1 MYTLDRFARNR
12 YDSAIYKAK
21 LKKNGVRIYYAK
33 QPMPDTPEGIILE
46 SVLEGYAEYYSENLA
61 RNIKRGIR
69 ENALQGLATGGA
81 NLLLG
86 YTVGEDRKYAID
98 PTGAKIVQE
107 IFQLYADGMSAT
119 QIIAYCNERGYK
131 TARGNAFNKNSLRT
145 ILRNEK
151 YIGTYKLMDI
161 VIPDGMPSIIDKV
174 LFEKVQAML
183 KHNGKARAKAKA
195 HENYLLTTKLFCGH
209 CGSPMVGESGTSKT
223 GQVHYY
229 YKCTKAKREHACKKK
244 SERKDW
250 IEKLVV
256 RYTVQNVLTDENIAL
271 IAKRAMEIIEKESAD
286 TTYLD
291 GLNAEL
297 KDVQKKI
304 KNLVSAIEQGIITSA
319 TKDRLDELE
328 QEKSDIEGRIAREEM
343 KKPLLNENR
352 IRYWL
357 TSFKSGNVDD
367 EDYQRRVIDTLVNS
381 VYVYDDED
389 GGKRIVLTFN
399 LSGNNTA
406 TLTSSDI
413 ECYAPP
419 YQYNTTCSFCA
430 YRAGGAN
437 GVVFFAH
444 TYTKSMGANTS
455 AMRKIFCL
463 LKKELML
470 TISVLMA
477 GLSLFLSKPG
487 IETLRGIDWH
497 TLAILFMMLTVL
509 EGFKKENIF
518 QPVLKL
524 SEKITSMTGI
534 SFFLI
539 FGVFFSSM
547 FVTNDVSLIVFVPL
561 TILLFRTAKKE
572 SYILPVIS
580 MENIAAVRGSLLTPF
595 GSPQNL
601 FLFEQSGVSVGKFML
616 HMLPLWIS
624 SALLLG
630 GFIFFLYRKD
640 PRERISL
647 LGSAGEAWKPERKK
661 YRSLYLG
668 LFVLTVAA
676 VVSRT
681 PHWPAA
687 AGIVLAAILLFD
699 PSVLMKTDYV
709 LLLTFLCFFVFSSQ
723 ITANEAVFRFLT
735 DAVAGHE
742 YFWGI
747 GLSQIISNVPA
758 SIVLY
763 PFTNNLAALLY
774 GVDTAGLCSIIGSLA
789 SVINYR
795 LYVRSYPGKGGKFM
809 KTFTLISWA
818 FFLIVVVPGYFLSKH
833 WLF

>member
-1 MYTLDRFARNR
+1 MVMYTLDRFARNR

-21 LKKNGVRIYYAK
+21 LKKNGVRVYYAK

-161 VIPDGMPSIIDKV
+161 VIPDGMPAIIDKV

-229 YKCTKAKREHACKKK
+229 YKCTKAKREHSCKKK

-256 RYTVQNVLTDENIAL
+256 RYTVQNVLTNENIAL

-343 KKPLLNENR
+343 KKPLLNESR
-352 IRYWL
+352 VRYWL

-419 YQYNTTCSFCA
+419 MTRILLLRCSCYFYTHARFSNLRLIFTRYDKICIIIPEGDPMRILLAEDEKSLNRIITKQLKAAGYSVDSCFDGGEA
-430 YRAGGAN
+430 YDLITSTDYDAAVFDVMMPIMNGFELVKKIRAHGIDTP
-437 GVVFFAH
+437 V
-444 TYTKSMGANTS
+444 
-455 AMRKIFCL
+455 
-463 LKKELML
+463 
-470 TISVLMA
+470 
-477 GLSLFLSKPG
+477 LFLTARDSIEDRVTGLDIGADDYLIKPFSFD
-487 IETLRGIDWH
+487 ELSARLR
-497 TLAILFMMLTVL
+497 V
-509 EGFKKENIF
+509 
-518 QPVLKL
+518 
-524 SEKITSMTGI
+524 MT
-534 SFFLI
+534 
-539 FGVFFSSM
+539 
-547 FVTNDVSLIVFVPL
+547 
-561 TILLFRTAKKE
+561 
-572 SYILPVIS
+572 
-580 MENIAAVRGSLLTPF
+580 
-595 GSPQNL
+595 
-601 FLFEQSGVSVGKFML
+601 
-616 HMLPLWIS
+616 
-624 SALLLG
+624 
-630 GFIFFLYRKD
+630 
-640 PRERISL
+640 
-647 LGSAGEAWKPERKK
+647 RKK
-661 YRSLYLG
+661 YG
-668 LFVLTVAA
+668 E
-676 VVSRT
+676 
-681 PHWPAA
+681 
-687 AGIVLAAILLFD
+687 
-699 PSVLMKTDYV
+699 KT
-709 LLLTFLCFFVFSSQ
+709 
-723 ITANEAVFRFLT
+723 
-735 DAVAGHE
+735 G
-742 YFWGI
+742 
-747 GLSQIISNVPA
+747 IISVGD
-758 SIVLY
+758 L
-763 PFTNNLAALLY
+763 T
-774 GVDTAGLCSIIGSLA
+774 VDTAARRVERAGREISLSA
-789 SVINYR
+789 KEYELLQYLVMNKGVVLSREKIEDHIWNYDYEGGTNVVDVYIRYLRKKIDEGEDIKLIHTVRGAGYVI
-795 LYVRSYPGKGGKFM
+795 K
-809 KTFTLISWA
+809 
-818 FFLIVVVPGYFLSKH
+818 
-833 WLF
+833 

>member
-1 MYTLDRFARNR
+1 MSLETEKNTRGIKQTLSVERVIPIELLYRKRELEVRLRKRYARYSSHSQREESIEGQLRECHEFALKNGFTIINEYIDRAISGKTDNRPSFQRLIKDSEKGQFEAVIMYTLDRFARNR

-21 LKKNGVRIYYAK
+21 LKKNGVRVYYAK

-161 VIPDGMPSIIDKV
+161 VIPDGMPAIIDKV

-256 RYTVQNVLTDENIAL
+256 RDTVQNVLTDENIAL

-328 QEKSDIEGRIAREEM
+328 QEKSDVEGRIAREEM
-343 KKPLLNENR
+343 KKPLLNESR

-389 GGKRIVLTFN
+389 GGKRIMLTFN

-413 ECYAPP
+413 GCYAPP
-419 YQYNTTCSFCA
+419 N
-430 YRAGGAN
+430 
-437 GVVFFAH
+437 
-444 TYTKSMGANTS
+444 
-455 AMRKIFCL
+455 
-463 LKKELML
+463 
-470 TISVLMA
+470 
-477 GLSLFLSKPG
+477 
-487 IETLRGIDWH
+487 
-497 TLAILFMMLTVL
+497 
-509 EGFKKENIF
+509 
-518 QPVLKL
+518 
-524 SEKITSMTGI
+524 
-534 SFFLI
+534 
-539 FGVFFSSM
+539 
-547 FVTNDVSLIVFVPL
+547 
-561 TILLFRTAKKE
+561 
-572 SYILPVIS
+572 
-580 MENIAAVRGSLLTPF
+580 
-595 GSPQNL
+595 
-601 FLFEQSGVSVGKFML
+601 
-616 HMLPLWIS
+616 
-624 SALLLG
+624 
-630 GFIFFLYRKD
+630 
-640 PRERISL
+640 
-647 LGSAGEAWKPERKK
+647 
-661 YRSLYLG
+661 
-668 LFVLTVAA
+668 
-676 VVSRT
+676 
-681 PHWPAA
+681 
-687 AGIVLAAILLFD
+687 
-699 PSVLMKTDYV
+699 
-709 LLLTFLCFFVFSSQ
+709 
-723 ITANEAVFRFLT
+723 
-735 DAVAGHE
+735 
-742 YFWGI
+742 
-747 GLSQIISNVPA
+747 
-758 SIVLY
+758 
-763 PFTNNLAALLY
+763 
-774 GVDTAGLCSIIGSLA
+774 
-789 SVINYR
+789 
-795 LYVRSYPGKGGKFM
+795 
-809 KTFTLISWA
+809 
-818 FFLIVVVPGYFLSKH
+818 
-833 WLF
+833 

>member
-21 LKKNGVRIYYAK
+21 LKKNGVRVYYAK

-161 VIPDGMPSIIDKV
+161 VIPDGMPAIIDKV

-343 KKPLLNENR
+343 KKPLLNESR

-413 ECYAPP
+413 ECYAPVAVGAVP
-419 YQYNTTCSFCA
+419 HQVTGL
-430 YRAGGAN
+430 GGDDQLVAVDAE
-437 GVVFFAH
+437 VV
-444 TYTKSMGANTS
+444 
-455 AMRKIFCL
+455 
-463 LKKELML
+463 
-470 TISVLMA
+470 
-477 GLSLFLSKPG
+477 
-487 IETLRGIDWH
+487 
-497 TLAILFMMLTVL
+497 
-509 EGFKKENIF
+509 
-518 QPVLKL
+518 
-524 SEKITSMTGI
+524 
-534 SFFLI
+534 
-539 FGVFFSSM
+539 
-547 FVTNDVSLIVFVPL
+547 
-561 TILLFRTAKKE
+561 
-572 SYILPVIS
+572 
-580 MENIAAVRGSLLTPF
+580 
-595 GSPQNL
+595 PQN
-601 FLFEQSGVSVGKFML
+601 FTKI
-616 HMLPLWIS
+616 P
-624 SALLLG
+624 
-630 GFIFFLYRKD
+630 
-640 PRERISL
+640 
-647 LGSAGEAWKPERKK
+647 LGSARL
-661 YRSLYLG
+661 R
-668 LFVLTVAA
+668 A
-676 VVSRT
+676 VVVGKVKVGDAVVKRRAAERAHILIRGGVTEIMPQPQRDSGQ
-681 PHWPAA
+681 HKAAGPAA
-687 AGIVLAAILLFD
+687 AVGDDLIAVLCGLVHGESL
-699 PSVLMKTDYV
+699 
-709 LLLTFLCFFVFSSQ
+709 LCFSF
-723 ITANEAVFRFLT
+723 I
-735 DAVAGHE
+735 
-742 YFWGI
+742 
-747 GLSQIISNVPA
+747 IISAAGADNVK
-758 SIVLY
+758 
-763 PFTNNLAALLY
+763 AAQKATSKF
-774 GVDTAGLCSIIGSLA
+774 DT
-789 SVINYR
+789 
-795 LYVRSYPGKGGKFM
+795 
-809 KTFTLISWA
+809 
-818 FFLIVVVPGYFLSKH
+818 
-833 WLF
+833 

>member
-1 MYTLDRFARNR
+1 MIYARYSSHNQREESIEGQLRECHEFALKNGFTIVNEYIDRAISGKTDNRPSFQRLIKDSEKGQFEAVIMYTLDRFARNR

-21 LKKNGVRIYYAK
+21 LKKNGVRVYYAK

-86 YTVGEDRKYAID
+86 YTVGEDRKYAVD
-98 PTGAKIVQE
+98 PTGAKVVQE

-119 QIIAYCNERGYK
+119 QIVNYCNERGYK
-131 TARGNAFNKNSLRT
+131 TARGNAFNKNSLKT

-161 VIPDGMPSIIDKV
+161 VIPDGMPAIIDKV

-229 YKCTKAKREHACKKK
+229 YKCTKAKRQHACKKK

-256 RYTVQNVLTDENIAL
+256 RYTVQNVLTDENVAL

-304 KNLVSAIEQGIITSA
+304 KNLVSAIEQGIISPT
-319 TKDRLDELE
+319 TKERLDELE
-328 QEKSDIEGRIAREEM
+328 QEKSDIEGRIAREEI
-343 KKPLLNENR
+343 KKPLLNESR

-413 ECYAPP
+413 ECYAPH
-419 YQYNTTCSFCA
+419 Q
-430 YRAGGAN
+430 
-437 GVVFFAH
+437 
-444 TYTKSMGANTS
+444 
-455 AMRKIFCL
+455 
-463 LKKELML
+463 
-470 TISVLMA
+470 
-477 GLSLFLSKPG
+477 SLP
-487 IETLRGIDWH
+487 RCR
-497 TLAILFMMLTVL
+497 
-509 EGFKKENIF
+509 
-518 QPVLKL
+518 
-524 SEKITSMTGI
+524 
-534 SFFLI
+534 
-539 FGVFFSSM
+539 
-547 FVTNDVSLIVFVPL
+547 
-561 TILLFRTAKKE
+561 ILLQTDPAFWVFRSPPPPELQYIDRTDTAQIP
-572 SYILPVIS
+572 SFPQTGD
-580 MENIAAVRGSLLTPF
+580 AVYHS
-595 GSPQNL
+595 
-601 FLFEQSGVSVGKFML
+601 
-616 HMLPLWIS
+616 
-624 SALLLG
+624 
-630 GFIFFLYRKD
+630 
-640 PRERISL
+640 
-647 LGSAGEAWKPERKK
+647 
-661 YRSLYLG
+661 
-668 LFVLTVAA
+668 
-676 VVSRT
+676 
-681 PHWPAA
+681 PAA
-687 AGIVLAAILLFD
+687 G
-699 PSVLMKTDYV
+699 
-709 LLLTFLCFFVFSSQ
+709 
-723 ITANEAVFRFLT
+723 
-735 DAVAGHE
+735 
-742 YFWGI
+742 
-747 GLSQIISNVPA
+747 
-758 SIVLY
+758 
-763 PFTNNLAALLY
+763 
-774 GVDTAGLCSIIGSLA
+774 
-789 SVINYR
+789 
-795 LYVRSYPGKGGKFM
+795 SYPDD
-809 KTFTLISWA
+809 
-818 FFLIVVVPGYFLSKH
+818 
-833 WLF
+833 

>member
-1 MYTLDRFARNR
+1 MIMYTLDRFARNR

-21 LKKNGVRIYYAK
+21 LKKNGVKVYYAK
-33 QPMPDTPEGIILE
+33 QPMPGTPEGIILE

-86 YTVGEDRKYAID
+86 YTVGEDRKYAVD

-119 QIIAYCNERGYK
+119 QIITYCNERGYK

-161 VIPDGMPSIIDKV
+161 VIPDGMPAIIEKP

-357 TSFKSGNVDD
+357 TSFKSGNIDD

-419 YQYNTTCSFCA
+419 KS
-430 YRAGGAN
+430 AN
-437 GVVFFAH
+437 PNSVFFIKH
-444 TYTKSMGANTS
+444 TFGFVC
-455 AMRKIFCL
+455 R
-463 LKKELML
+463 
-470 TISVLMA
+470 
-477 GLSLFLSKPG
+477 
-487 IETLRGIDWH
+487 IENAR
-497 TLAILFMMLTVL
+497 
-509 EGFKKENIF
+509 
-518 QPVLKL
+518 
-524 SEKITSMTGI
+524 
-534 SFFLI
+534 
-539 FGVFFSSM
+539 
-547 FVTNDVSLIVFVPL
+547 
-561 TILLFRTAKKE
+561 
-572 SYILPVIS
+572 
-580 MENIAAVRGSLLTPF
+580 
-595 GSPQNL
+595 
-601 FLFEQSGVSVGKFML
+601 
-616 HMLPLWIS
+616 
-624 SALLLG
+624 
-630 GFIFFLYRKD
+630 
-640 PRERISL
+640 
-647 LGSAGEAWKPERKK
+647 
-661 YRSLYLG
+661 
-668 LFVLTVAA
+668 
-676 VVSRT
+676 
-681 PHWPAA
+681 
-687 AGIVLAAILLFD
+687 
-699 PSVLMKTDYV
+699 
-709 LLLTFLCFFVFSSQ
+709 
-723 ITANEAVFRFLT
+723 
-735 DAVAGHE
+735 
-742 YFWGI
+742 
-747 GLSQIISNVPA
+747 
-758 SIVLY
+758 
-763 PFTNNLAALLY
+763 
-774 GVDTAGLCSIIGSLA
+774 
-789 SVINYR
+789 
-795 LYVRSYPGKGGKFM
+795 
-809 KTFTLISWA
+809 
-818 FFLIVVVPGYFLSKH
+818 
-833 WLF
+833 